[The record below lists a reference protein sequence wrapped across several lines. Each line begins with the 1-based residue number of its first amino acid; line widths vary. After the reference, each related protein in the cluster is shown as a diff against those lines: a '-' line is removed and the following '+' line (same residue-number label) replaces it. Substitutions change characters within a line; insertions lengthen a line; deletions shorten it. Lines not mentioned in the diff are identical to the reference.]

1 MVRCHNVLRCR
12 ECATMAPRRSRKRAV
27 SSHRGGLS
35 VVLQLQTV
43 WAAKNRH
50 NRGIS
55 PDDFARM
62 LARQNGRC
70 ASCKIRPAETL
81 CVDHSATKPAW
92 CEACS
97 AASATPG
104 WDASTTARRS
114 CTPPRPICG
123 GMPRGRCAHG
133 VPRPGRPSPRACA
146 GRCGPLRRGRTGPP
160 ARPRQ
165 LGIIVGHGR
174 TDVRLAQESRWP
186 SSNKKNPMPRRRSR

>member
-35 VVLQLQTV
+35 DC
-43 WAAKNRH
+43 
-50 NRGIS
+50 S
-55 PDDFARM
+55 P
-62 LARQNGRC
+62 
-70 ASCKIRPAETL
+70 SCKRSGPRRTGITEASPRTISRACSPAKT
-81 CVDHSATKPAW
+81 VVARAARSGPPRRSASITATAPAW

-133 VPRPGRPSPRACA
+133 VPRPGRHSPRACA
-146 GRCGPLRRGRTGPP
+146 GRCGPLRRGRTGPL
-160 ARPRQ
+160 ARPRH